1 MINYKTA
8 STQKELEGIL
18 LLQKENLAYGLTEEE
33 LKSQGFVTV
42 NHNYAQLQ
50 KLNDIENHIIAID
63 DEKVIGYVLA
73 MTQQSKFELP
83 ILIPMF
89 DIFSTIMYENK
100 IITDHNFIVVG
111 QVCISKNYRGKS
123 IFKRCYQEYKNY
135 YQTKYDFAITE
146 IASTNLRSLS
156 AHKKI
161 GFDVI
166 HTYESPDKTVWIIV
180 LWDWK
185 KVQ

>member
-1 MINYKTA
+1 MINYT
-8 STQKELEGIL
+8 TLTTKEQLEGIL
-18 LLQKENLAYGLTEEE
+18 LLQKENLANGLTKEE
-33 LKSQGFVTV
+33 LQTQGFVTV
-42 NHNYAQLQ
+42 KHSYAQLQ
-50 KLNDIENHIIAID
+50 KLNDIEKHIIAID

-89 DIFSTIMYENK
+89 KIFSAILYKHK

-111 QVCISKNYRGKS
+111 QVCISINYRGKGV
-123 IFKRCYQEYKNY
+123 FYKCYEEYKNY
-135 YQTKYDFAITE
+135 YKTKYDFAITE
-146 IASTNLRSLS
+146 IASTNVRSLS

-161 GFDVI
+161 GFEVI
-166 HTYESPDKTVWIIV
+166 HTYESPDKTIWIIV

-185 KVQ
+185 KV